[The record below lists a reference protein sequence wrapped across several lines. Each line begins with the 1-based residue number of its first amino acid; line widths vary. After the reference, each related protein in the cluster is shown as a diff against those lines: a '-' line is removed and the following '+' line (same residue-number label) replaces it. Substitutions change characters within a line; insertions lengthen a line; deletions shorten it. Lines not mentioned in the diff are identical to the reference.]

1 MMGILM
7 QITSGTVAAVT
18 DTLANAANT
27 VASTGINTG
36 EVVKQQVTEETFS
49 LLSMIMK
56 GGVIIYPLALMLI
69 LAIYVLVE
77 RLMTIRKASKKNPQL
92 LASVKDAIHKGNIDS
107 ARSTCLG
114 INTPEATM
122 IEKGLSRI
130 GQPVNDIRDAMNEA
144 ATIEIGRLEK
154 NMGILNITGRIAPMF
169 GFIGTIIGVIK
180 IFYDIALQGTVEI
193 SVISTGL
200 YEKMVSSCSGLIV
213 GVFAFIAY
221 HWMNTLIDKF
231 AHRMEETRMNS
242 LDILNEPSK

>member
-1 MMGILM
+1 MLGILL
-7 QITSGTVAAVT
+7 QVVNATTTVADSAQ
-18 DTLANAANT
+18 AALTNT
-27 VASTGINTG
+27 VATGINTG
-36 EVVKQQVTEETFS
+36 EVVKQPVTEESFN

-56 GGVIIYPLALMLI
+56 GGIIIYPLILMLL
-69 LAIYVLVE
+69 LAIYVLIE
-77 RLMTIRKASKKNPQL
+77 RLMAIKRASKKSPQL
-92 LASVKDAIHKGNIDS
+92 LVSVKDAIHKGNIDT
-107 ARSTCLG
+107 ARSMCVS
-114 INTPEATM
+114 INTPEAMM

-130 GQPVNDIRDAMNEA
+130 GQPVNDIREAMNEA

-200 YEKMVSSCSGLIV
+200 YEKMISSCSGLVV

-231 AHRMEETRMNS
+231 AHNMEESRMKF
-242 LDILNEPSK
+242 LDVLNEPSK

>member
-1 MMGILM
+1 MLGILL
-7 QITSGTVAAVT
+7 QVVNATTTVADSAQ
-18 DTLANAANT
+18 AALTNT
-27 VASTGINTG
+27 VATGINTG
-36 EVVKQQVTEETFS
+36 EVIKQPVTEESFN

-56 GGVIIYPLALMLI
+56 GGIIIYPLILMLL
-69 LAIYVLVE
+69 LAIYVLIE
-77 RLMTIRKASKKNPQL
+77 RLMAIKRASKKSPQL
-92 LASVKDAIHKGNIDS
+92 LVSVKDSIHKGNIDS
-107 ARSTCLG
+107 ARAMCVS
-114 INTPEATM
+114 INTPEAMM

-130 GQPVNDIRDAMNEA
+130 GQPVNDIREAMNEA

-200 YEKMVSSCSGLIV
+200 YEKMISSCSGLVV

-231 AHRMEETRMNS
+231 AHNMEESRMKF
-242 LDILNEPSK
+242 LDVLNEPSK